1 MIVIKEKT
9 VGSEHYKALGW
20 KSIMPI
26 PARDAISAKQ
36 EASYRLELWLGL
48 Q

>member
-26 PARDAISAKQ
+26 PVARAGVGRVTLYQLNKP
-36 EASYRLELWLGL
+36 GKF
-48 Q
+48 

>member
-1 MIVIKEKT
+1 MIVIKEKM

-26 PARDAISAKQ
+26 PVARGVGRVT
-36 EASYRLELWLGL
+36 SYQLNKLGKF
-48 Q
+48 